1 MDTTHPLSFGYRNN
15 YFSLVLEGAAYQYLN
30 DGWNVGV
37 TKSKDL
43 IAGFA
48 GVKAQEK
55 LKNSLIWGVQD
66 MGRGNVVYLANNPLF
81 RGFWQNGKL
90 LFGNAVFVLGN

>member
-1 MDTTHPLSFGYRNN
+1 
-15 YFSLVLEGAAYQYLN
+15 
-30 DGWNVGV
+30 
-37 TKSKDL
+37 
-43 IAGFA
+43 
-48 GVKAQEK
+48 VKAQEK
-55 LKNSLIWGVQD
+55 LKNSLIWGVQE